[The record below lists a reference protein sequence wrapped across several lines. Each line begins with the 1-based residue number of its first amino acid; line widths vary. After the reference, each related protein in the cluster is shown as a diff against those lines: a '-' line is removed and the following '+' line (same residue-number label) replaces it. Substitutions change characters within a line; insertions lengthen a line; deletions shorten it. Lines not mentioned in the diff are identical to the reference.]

1 MEHRGAMVPV
11 TDRLIN
17 FEHWTARKRRLRYL
31 QWRSS
36 KSSASSSSSR
46 NSYEEFSMYEGAG
59 SLYINNE
66 NNIHGQ
72 GGLSSSSSASSSSSS
87 ASSSSATSVYSSSS
101 LYPHV
106 AADSTDIDDF
116 IIFQGAGSLYNV
128 NDNNYDVHEDFANP
142 VGEDNNYDNIENN
155 DNNPILVENIPVAPN
170 PANPVGEDNNY
181 DNNENNDNN
190 PILEENIPVAPNPD
204 NGDIN
209 VHDPDMWLHQLDG
222 KEDELFTFTLIIR
235 L

>member
-36 KSSASSSSSR
+36 KSSASSSSSK
-46 NSYEEFSMYEGAG
+46 NSYEEFSMNEGAR

-66 NNIHGQ
+66 NNIQEQ
-72 GGLSSSSSASSSSSS
+72 GGLSSLSFASSSSSS

-106 AADSTDIDDF
+106 AAYE
-116 IIFQGAGSLYNV
+116 GAGSLY
-128 NDNNYDVHEDFANP
+128 
-142 VGEDNNYDNIENN
+142 I
-155 DNNPILVENIPVAPN
+155 
-170 PANPVGEDNNY
+170 
-181 DNNENNDNN
+181 NNENN
-190 PILEENIPVAPNPD
+190 IQGQGGLSSSSSA
-204 NGDIN
+204 
-209 VHDPDMWLHQLDG
+209 LKL
-222 KEDELFTFTLIIR
+222 
-235 L
+235 